1 MKRTKIVATIGPACD
16 GLKTLTQMIRAG
28 MNVAR
33 FNFSHGTYQSNQR
46 AVERLRMA
54 AKKLNVPVGIIQDL
68 QGPRIRV
75 GEIDKK
81 GVELLKNET
90 ITLIEDALKNRFK
103 TTGKVIPIQF
113 IKLSGVLSKNSK
125 VLMLDGL
132 VELKVTAINNGSV
145 KVKVLKGGTIYS
157 YKGVNIP
164 GVNLGLPVI
173 TKKDILDLKFG
184 LKLGVDFIAQSFVG
198 SGKDLVELKGLIKK
212 FSPQSNVLVMA
223 KVERKEAVK
232 NIKSIIREA
241 DAVMVARGDLGIELE
256 PVKVPIIQK
265 EIVKM
270 CLTEGKPVIV
280 ATQMLDSMIKYPK
293 PTRAEVSD
301 VANAVIDHADAVML
315 SGETAFGRYPT
326 EAVKMM
332 RQIIEETE
340 NSIYD
345 DLTEDYFKEKKLPV
359 TKAVSESV
367 FQLVKDTGA
376 KAIVAATDSGYT
388 ARMVARFRPETK
400 IIVLVNQKKVE
411 QQLTLSWG
419 IYPVMMPV
427 CRNLDELVAKAI
439 FLVKKQR
446 LVKKGD
452 KIIIV
457 TGQPVGRS
465 QNMNLVKV
473 HTIE

>member
-1 MKRTKIVATIGPACD
+1 
-16 GLKTLTQMIRAG
+16 
-28 MNVAR
+28 
-33 FNFSHGTYQSNQR
+33 
-46 AVERLRMA
+46 
-54 AKKLNVPVGIIQDL
+54 
-68 QGPRIRV
+68 
-75 GEIDKK
+75 
-81 GVELLKNET
+81 
-90 ITLIEDALKNRFK
+90 
-103 TTGKVIPIQF
+103 
-113 IKLSGVLSKNSK
+113 
-125 VLMLDGL
+125 MLDGL